1 MDELA
6 VFIRGGEPDTGFG
19 SGSRTERT
27 VGGDAVQRCLRR
39 DGRGSPVINTLMW
52 VCILTLVIHSVETL
66 SYAIRLSGVRAGKLA
81 VALSITG
88 VVVLV
93 SRTANLIQAPLT
105 AKLID
110 QAKGSE
116 SFPLETYFRYILGAS
131 SLGTLVAIALF
142 PTFVFLFA
150 RVIAHLE
157 IEGSIPKLIS
167 SVTVDKIRHAKHHLR
182 KPRLSMLRS
191 LRYYGIPK
199 RLLVLNA
206 VVTAI
211 YTVGVLSS
219 LYAAHLV
226 PAYSMTASQSSGL
239 INGIATIMMTVF
251 VDPQLALI
259 TDKAIANAEARSK
272 LGRIF
277 GLLMISRFAGTLLAQ
292 LFFLPGAYWVSLVV
306 QWL

>member
-1 MDELA
+1 M
-6 VFIRGGEPDTGFG
+6 IG
-19 SGSRTERT
+19 
-27 VGGDAVQRCLRR
+27 
-39 DGRGSPVINTLMW
+39 TLLG
-52 VCILTLVIHSVETL
+52 VCILTLLIHSVETL
-66 SYAIRLSGVRAGKLA
+66 SYAIRLAGVRAGKLA
-81 VALSITG
+81 VALSVTG
-88 VVVLV
+88 IVVLV

-110 QAKGSE
+110 QAKDSE
-116 SFPLETYFRYILGAS
+116 TFSLEMYFRYILGAS
-131 SLGTLVAIALF
+131 SLGTLVAIVLF

-150 RVIAHLE
+150 RIIAHLE

-167 SVTVDKIRHAKHHLR
+167 SVTVDKIKHARHHLR

-199 RLLVLNA
+199 RLLLLNA

-211 YTVGVLSS
+211 YTVGVLSA

-239 INGIATIMMTVF
+239 INGIATILMTVF

-259 TDKAIANAEARSK
+259 TDKALANREESGK

-277 GLLMISRFAGTLLAQ
+277 GMLMFSRLAGTLLAQ
-292 LFFLPGAYWVSLVV
+292 LIFIPAAYWVSLVV